1 MIDKPLPFK
10 GLNIRIFSIVA
21 MKGRGFM
28 NHGPGLVVD
37 ERKYSAGIV

>member
-10 GLNIRIFSIVA
+10 GPNIRIRIRVYI
-21 MKGRGFM
+21 KGRGFM

-37 ERKYSAGIV
+37 KRKYSAGIV